1 MILRLYESQD
11 WDKINAFEPFM
22 VPVNSKD
29 YCNGLAVT
37 AIDNERVIG
46 CGGIVFIKEIG
57 MVWVRLD
64 KDLGSH
70 IRMARTILRMFNTM
84 CDLVGD
90 MKVIA
95 YVLDCFERGERLAS
109 FVGLKK
115 NCKKIEFNGNI
126 YNRWNF

>member
-1 MILRLYESQD
+1 MMLRLYKSND
-11 WDKINAFEPFM
+11 WDKINVFEPFM
-22 VPVNSKD
+22 VPVDSKD

-37 AIDNERVIG
+37 AIDNGRILG
-46 CGGIVFIKEIG
+46 CGGIVFVGNIG

-64 KDLGSH
+64 KNLGSH
-70 IRMARTILRMFNTM
+70 ISAARTILRMFNTM
-84 CDLVGD
+84 RDLVGD

-115 NCKKIEFNGNI
+115 NCEKIKFNGNS
-126 YNRWNF
+126 YNKWII